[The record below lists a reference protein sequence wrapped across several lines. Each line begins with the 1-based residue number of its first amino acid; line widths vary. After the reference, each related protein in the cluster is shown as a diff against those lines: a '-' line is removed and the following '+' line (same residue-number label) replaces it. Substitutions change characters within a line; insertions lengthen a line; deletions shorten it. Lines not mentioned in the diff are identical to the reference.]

1 MCLAGFFFMVTSWQF
16 FGLPLNAVMA
26 VLMVDSAV
34 PESAVAITMRRPRV
48 LVLLFGLFF
57 AIAYITPEVAGLNY
71 ALSQKLRQTPH
82 TSFTAPALLAANS
95 TVEKDLVEYINEGCD
110 LLNQYRQ
117 PQDSVAALN
126 FTNPFSFGLKMKP
139 SRGGTT
145 WLQYGNNFDEAG
157 PSPERIFGDASLV
170 MLPKLFS
177 DKTLVGTLPRI
188 YGPFL
193 RAHYTLAAESLNWQ
207 LYRRRDSENTSAGIS
222 PRR

>member
-1 MCLAGFFFMVTSWQF
+1 M
-16 FGLPLNAVMA
+16 
-26 VLMVDSAV
+26 
-34 PESAVAITMRRPRV
+34 
-48 LVLLFGLFF
+48 
-57 AIAYITPEVAGLNY
+57 
-71 ALSQKLRQTPH
+71 
-82 TSFTAPALLAANS
+82 
-95 TVEKDLVEYINEGCD
+95 EKDLVEYINEGCD

-177 DKTLVGTLPRI
+177 DKTLVGPCLESMAHSARALHFGRRI
-188 YGPFL
+188 
-193 RAHYTLAAESLNWQ
+193 AELAVISAKRQ
-207 LYRRRDSENTSAGIS
+207 RDTSAGIS